1 MVLPNSLEEQ
11 LRAVHSSIAEIKR
24 QMNDSVNVKHYEEL
38 QEQLVEY
45 ENVREELLRQMEVE
59 L

>member
-38 QEQLVEY
+38 QEKLVEY